1 MAPPSLSK
9 ECAMA
14 SVPVDVPLDAAA
26 PDERHRTA
34 NRVFRGALAFNGAL
48 TLLWLFYV
56 WVRPSE
62 YFFKEHALD
71 WQQMAGVFIGFTIF
85 NVIWGFIWWGVK
97 GSLLKRFVGF
107 TKEERR
113 LAFESRMDKPFEVA
127 DFTSRYSERR
137 IRIADMI
144 GRRGRFG
151 IMALSGFFFFY
162 LNVKDGDPNAF
173 GGPFL
178 RNNLLEAV
186 LSSWLFIAFFYAN
199 NVVARA
205 MYGPQSRVM
214 DGVLARANCLLIS
227 TLWLAFKFV
236 FVPIGATLGTMYPPH
251 TFAAVFALIWG
262 SYIVCDA
269 AAEIVGSLWG
279 KQQIRV
285 WGLGDVN
292 RKSIAG
298 TVAGFTAALALGL
311 VVVFTQ
317 GLPAPW
323 IGLAVA
329 IALSNT
335 LLELYSPRGTDD
347 FTMAVGNALVC
358 LAFGA
363 LMY

>member
-1 MAPPSLSK
+1 MSTVI
-9 ECAMA
+9 
-14 SVPVDVPLDAAA
+14 SVPIAA
-26 PDERHRTA
+26 PQDR
-34 NRVFRGALAFNGAL
+34 
-48 TLLWLFYV
+48 
-56 WVRPSE
+56 
-62 YFFKEHALD
+62 
-71 WQQMAGVFIGFTIF
+71 
-85 NVIWGFIWWGVK
+85 
-97 GSLLKRFVGF
+97 
-107 TKEERR
+107 RR
-113 LAFESRMDKPFEVA
+113 LADRIFRIAVAVNLALTILALLAAFTGFGESLAGKFEFTAGTAWRLAIGIGFFNILWALIWYGIKNLLLRYFVGMNRDDRRKVFSSRMSEPFNLTELLA
-127 DFTSRYSERR
+127 RYSERR

>member
-1 MAPPSLSK
+1 
-9 ECAMA
+9 MA
-14 SVPVDVPLDAAA
+14 SVPVAAAPATVA

-34 NRVFRGALAFNGAL
+34 NRVFRGAVAFNGAL
-48 TLLWLFYV
+48 TVLWLFYV

-62 YFFKEHALD
+62 YFFKELALD
-71 WQQMAGVFIGFTIF
+71 NQGLVGVLIGFTIF
-85 NVIWGFIWWGVK
+85 NVLWGFIWWGIK

-113 LAFESRMDKPFEVA
+113 RAFESRMDKPFDVS

-162 LNVKDGDPNAF
+162 LTVKDGDPNAF
-173 GGPFL
+173 GGPFM
-178 RNNLLEAV
+178 RSNLLEAV

-227 TLWLAFKFV
+227 TLWLGFKFV
-236 FVPIGATLGTMYPPH
+236 FVPIGGALGTIYPPH
-251 TFAAVFALIWG
+251 TFGAVFALIWG

-285 WGLGDVN
+285 WGVGDVN

-298 TVAGFTAALALGL
+298 TVAGFTAALVLGL
-311 VVVFTQ
+311 CVVYAK

-358 LAFGA
+358 WAFGA
-363 LMY
+363 WMY

>member
-1 MAPPSLSK
+1 
-9 ECAMA
+9 MA
-14 SVPVDVPLDAAA
+14 SVPVEALPAAA
-26 PDERHRTA
+26 ATDERHRTA

-62 YFFKEHALD
+62 YFFKELALD
-71 WQQMAGVFIGFTIF
+71 WPQLAGVFIGFTIF
-85 NVIWGFIWWGVK
+85 NVVWGFIWWGIK

-113 LAFESRMDKPFEVA
+113 RAFESRMDKPFDVS

-137 IRIADMI
+137 IRIVDMI

-151 IMALSGFFFFY
+151 IMAMSGFFFFF
-162 LNVKDGDPNAF
+162 LSVKDGDPNAF
-173 GGPFL
+173 GGPFM

-186 LSSWLFIAFFYAN
+186 LSSWLFIAFFHAN
-199 NVVARA
+199 NFIARA

-236 FVPIGATLGTMYPPH
+236 FVPLGAALGRIYPPE
-251 TFAAVFALIWG
+251 TFAVVFALIWG
-262 SYIVCDA
+262 TYIVGDA
-269 AAEIVGSLWG
+269 AAEVVGSLWG
-279 KQQIRV
+279 AQKIRV
-285 WGLGDVN
+285 WGMGDVN

-298 TVAGFTAALALGL
+298 TVANFAAALALGVTVVL
-311 VVVFTQ
+311 VK
-317 GLPAPW
+317 GLPMPW
-323 IGLAVA
+323 LGLALAVA
-329 IALSNT
+329 VSNT

-347 FTMAVGNALVC
+347 FTMAIGNALVC

>member
-1 MAPPSLSK
+1 
-9 ECAMA
+9 
-14 SVPVDVPLDAAA
+14 
-26 PDERHRTA
+26 
-34 NRVFRGALAFNGAL
+34 
-48 TLLWLFYV
+48 
-56 WVRPSE
+56 
-62 YFFKEHALD
+62 
-71 WQQMAGVFIGFTIF
+71 
-85 NVIWGFIWWGVK
+85 
-97 GSLLKRFVGF
+97 
-107 TKEERR
+107 
-113 LAFESRMDKPFEVA
+113 
-127 DFTSRYSERR
+127 
-137 IRIADMI
+137 
-144 GRRGRFG
+144 
-151 IMALSGFFFFY
+151 MALSGFFFFY
-162 LNVKDGDPNAF
+162 LTVKDGDPNAF
-173 GGPFL
+173 GGPFM
-178 RNNLLEAV
+178 RSNLLEAV

-227 TLWLAFKFV
+227 TLWLGFKFV
-236 FVPIGATLGTMYPPH
+236 FVPIGGALGTIYPPH
-251 TFAAVFALIWG
+251 TFGAVFALIWG

-285 WGLGDVN
+285 WGVGDVN

-298 TVAGFTAALALGL
+298 TVAGFTAALVLGL
-311 VVVFTQ
+311 CVVYAK

-358 LAFGA
+358 WAFGA
-363 LMY
+363 WMY

>member
-1 MAPPSLSK
+1 MSTVISAPI
-9 ECAMA
+9 
-14 SVPVDVPLDAAA
+14 AA
-26 PDERHRTA
+26 PQDR
-34 NRVFRGALAFNGAL
+34 
-48 TLLWLFYV
+48 
-56 WVRPSE
+56 
-62 YFFKEHALD
+62 
-71 WQQMAGVFIGFTIF
+71 
-85 NVIWGFIWWGVK
+85 
-97 GSLLKRFVGF
+97 
-107 TKEERR
+107 RR
-113 LAFESRMDKPFEVA
+113 LADRIFRIAVAVNLALTILALLAAFTGFGESLAGKFEFTAGTAWRLAIGIGFFNILWALIWYGIKNLLLRYFVGMNRDDRRKVFSSRMSEPFNLTELLG
-127 DFTSRYSERR
+127 RYSERR

-311 VVVFTQ
+311 DVVFTPC
-317 GLPAPW
+317 LPAPW

>member
-1 MAPPSLSK
+1 
-9 ECAMA
+9 MA
-14 SVPVDVPLDAAA
+14 SLPIEALPAAAA

-62 YFFKEHALD
+62 YFFKEYALD
-71 WQQMAGVFIGFTIF
+71 SAGLLNVAVGFLF
-85 NVIWGFIWWGVK
+85 FYVIWGFIWWGIK
-97 GSLLKRFVGF
+97 GSLLKWFVGF
-107 TKEERR
+107 TKEDRR
-113 LAFESRMDKPFEVA
+113 RAFESRMDKPFDVS

-151 IMALSGFFFFY
+151 ILALSGLFY
-162 LNVKDGDPNAF
+162 FYRNVQDGQPNAF
-173 GGPFL
+173 AGPFM
-178 RNNLLEAV
+178 RDNLLDAI
-186 LSSWLFIAFFYAN
+186 LGSWLFLSFFYAN
-199 NVVARA
+199 NLIGRVV
-205 MYGPQSRVM
+205 YGPQSRIM
-214 DGVLARANCLLIS
+214 DGVLGRANNLLIT

-236 FVPIGATLGTMYPPH
+236 FVPIGAALAGIYPPH
-251 TFAAVFALIWG
+251 TFAAVFAFIWL
-262 SYIVCDA
+262 SYVVCDA
-269 AAEIVGSLWG
+269 AAEVVGSLWG
-279 KQQIRV
+279 KQTIRV
-285 WGLGDVN
+285 WGMGDVN

-298 TVAGFTAALALGL
+298 TVAGFTASLVLGL
-311 VVVFTQ
+311 AVVFTQ

-347 FTMAVGNALVC
+347 FTMAIGNALVC
-358 LAFGA
+358 LAFGVW
-363 LMY
+363 MY